1 LRILRY
7 RGELRS
13 FSWSPE
19 ADIGVGVDVD
29 FVVGR
34 ATMREIQW
42 ACQILVVR
50 LRAALRG
57 VKNALLQRLFQVC
70 ESYPGF
76 SSPGCCSLGSF
87 GVEFR
92 I

>member
-1 LRILRY
+1 
-7 RGELRS
+7 LRS
-13 FSWSPE
+13 FSWSQE

-34 ATMREIQW
+34 AIVREIQW

-50 LRAALRG
+50 LRAALRR
-57 VKNALLQRLFQVC
+57 VKNALLQRPFQVC

-76 SSPGCCSLGSF
+76 SGLGCYSLGSF

-92 I
+92 ISNQVV